1 MLLEKLKE
9 LKKESDMTLE
19 EIADQSKTSLS
30 TVKHIFAGKCEP
42 LASTLYRITKA
53 MGGSLDDILAD
64 TNVVLSP
71 KTLIEVQ
78 ETAEVA
84 EAQRDLVISELESLR
99 AKAIE
104 QEQEILVLRERV
116 MQQDR
121 ILSLIDYFAK
131 IKTVE

>member
-19 EIADQSKTSLS
+19 EIADHSKTSLS
-30 TVKHIFAGKCEP
+30 TVKHIFSGKCEP

-131 IKTVE
+131 IKSVD